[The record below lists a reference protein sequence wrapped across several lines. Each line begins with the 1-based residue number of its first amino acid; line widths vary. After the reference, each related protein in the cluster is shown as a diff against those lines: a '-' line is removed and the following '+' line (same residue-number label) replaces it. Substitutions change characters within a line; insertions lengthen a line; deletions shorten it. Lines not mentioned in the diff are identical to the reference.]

1 MIRMRIIDSHVHFP
15 TPDFFGKPEGR
26 VHPWLAQ
33 ERTRWR
39 KAWQFDGAEPL
50 QSKDE
55 LVERWYRE
63 AIEHDI
69 SVVFVTSGGNDAM
82 SEIVKAHPDRF
93 YGYAHHDPS
102 LKEAPYL
109 LEKAIKEQGLKGY
122 KILGPAVNTP
132 LDCKD
137 LYPVWEVAQGENIPV
152 LIHFGIMGSAGGI
165 ANHVNINP
173 LIIHD
178 VAKNFPDLKIIV
190 PHFGCGYIF
199 ETLNLCWACPN
210 VYIDTSG
217 SNQWMRWMPYEVNLE
232 MLFRKYRETIGPGR
246 ILFGTDSSYFPRGY
260 AKSYFDEQFKAMV
273 NVGYSDDE
281 IDKVVFGNIDDLL
294 KGR

>member
-1 MIRMRIIDSHVHFP
+1 MIAVKIIDSHVHFP
-15 TPDFFGKPEGR
+15 SPDLFGKGGGS
-26 VHPWLAQ
+26 VHPWLVQ
-33 ERTRWR
+33 ERARWR
-39 KAWQFDGAEPL
+39 KAWQFDGADPIGS
-50 QSKDE
+50 QDE
-55 LVERWYRE
+55 LVEKWYAE
-63 AIEHDI
+63 ANKHGI
-69 SVVFVTSGGNDAM
+69 SVVFVTSGGNEVM
-82 SEIVKAHPDRF
+82 SEIVKARPDRF

-102 LKEAPYL
+102 LKEAPSL

-122 KILGPAVNTP
+122 KILGPAVDKP
-132 LDCKD
+132 LDSKE

-165 ANHVNINP
+165 ANHPNINP

-178 VAKNFPDLKIIV
+178 VAKNFPGMRIII
-190 PHFGCGYIF
+190 PHFGCGYLF

-232 MLFRKYRETIGPGR
+232 MLFRKYRETVGPGR

-260 AKSYFDEQFKAMV
+260 AKSYFDEQYKAMV

-281 IDKVVFGNIDDLL
+281 IERVVYGNIDDLL
-294 KGR
+294 NGR